1 MSETRDPDHALPAA
15 YLLYKT
21 RACDNENRPLNEL
34 WNERFREEF
43 SKWGHLQSESEKTEW
58 VYWADYLKTAASTN
72 TLGDGL
78 TKSKVMRPLLASL
91 KPTKASP
98 TNGKLMRPLLA
109 NLIPTMT
116 LKS

>member
-58 VYWADYLKTAASTN
+58 RGRPNEEQGDAAITGQPETN
-72 TLGDGL
+72 KGL
-78 TKSKVMRPLLASL
+78 TNERQADAAI
-91 KPTKASP
+91 T
-98 TNGKLMRPLLA
+98 G
-109 NLIPTMT
+109 
-116 LKS
+116 